1 MITPVTGSASG
12 EVLTPAVAT
21 VAIPPVVDIAYST
34 PTTSTTMAP
43 TSISTAPTNQCPS
56 EIPPSGIEAAW
67 IILMADDSWRVSTE
81 KNEWQIRLG
90 AHKPDALEY
99 IIPSEIDE
107 LETLLAP
114 IAFRRFKKLM
124 GKQ

>member
-1 MITPVTGSASG
+1 MSN
-12 EVLTPAVAT
+12 L
-21 VAIPPVVDIAYST
+21 D
-34 PTTSTTMAP
+34 
-43 TSISTAPTNQCPS
+43 
-56 EIPPSGIEAAW
+56 PPSGIEAAW
-67 IILMADDSWRVSTE
+67 IILMADDSWRVPTE

-124 GKQ
+124 G